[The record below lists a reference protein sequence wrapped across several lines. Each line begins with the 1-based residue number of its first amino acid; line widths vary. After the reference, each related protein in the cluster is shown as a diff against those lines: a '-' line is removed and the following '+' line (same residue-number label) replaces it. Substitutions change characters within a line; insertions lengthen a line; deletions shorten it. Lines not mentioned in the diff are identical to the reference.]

1 MRGRARPAEA
11 RIVALLPVPLV
22 AQSATRGGVPPWKA
36 VARASVATLLLVPS
50 GRVVSGGPGGRSSH
64 KGAVGLPPARRS
76 SGAVLLSGRREA
88 RRPFGPGR
96 PAAPG
101 CLPPPLRTVRA
112 VLPHT
117 AHRHRS
123 PAGKRKR
130 GSHRSA
136 QAIDA
141 KPGCPLVVEAGDPV
155 AALESVLGAG
165 EDREAFVD
173 VAVDR

>member
-1 MRGRARPAEA
+1 MTRARGCAFVSPC
-11 RIVALLPVPLV
+11 L
-22 AQSATRGGVPPWKA
+22 
-36 VARASVATLLLVPS
+36 S
-50 GRVVSGGPGGRSSH
+50 GRVVGGLPDAR
-64 KGAVGLPPARRS
+64 AVGSAGGTTALWA
-76 SGAVLLSGRREA
+76 
-88 RRPFGPGR
+88 GR
-96 PAAPG
+96 PAAPRR
-101 CLPPPLRTVRA
+101 LPPPHRTVHA

-136 QAIDA
+136 QAMDTE
-141 KPGCPLVVEAGDPV
+141 PGCPLVVEAGDPV